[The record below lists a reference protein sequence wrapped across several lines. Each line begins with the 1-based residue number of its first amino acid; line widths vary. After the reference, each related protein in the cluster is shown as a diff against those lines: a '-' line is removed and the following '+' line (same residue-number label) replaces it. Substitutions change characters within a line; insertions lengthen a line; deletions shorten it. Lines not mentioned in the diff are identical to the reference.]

1 MRLNPKK
8 DLFKRKRQT
17 KKAES
22 TADHSPPKLNQE
34 KMSSMNLD
42 KLKKSLREL
51 INEKEGGGVK
61 NKTFAL

>member
-8 DLFKRKRQT
+8 DLLKRKRET
-17 KKAES
+17 KKVENVQP
-22 TADHSPPKLNQE
+22 PPKLNQE
-34 KMSSMNLD
+34 KMSSMNLE